1 MILAALNPIYTCRVR
16 RVAVSTFREVAE
28 EHGRAHVLLEV
39 KQSLR
44 PRLSEGSEW
53 RLSIPPRIW
62 ALPLI
67 ALEACKRT
75 SELLQESTL
84 LAVRCFRGMHAPSS
98 NPVESSS
105 TKATRPVALSRRKLL
120 SKRSSSVR
128 PLRGMHRAYLNVIM
142 CPMSDARARTKPCRP
157 LTLPDSVSAPRC

>member
-16 RVAVSTFREVAE
+16 RVAVSTFLEVAE

-62 ALPLI
+62 ALP
-67 ALEACKRT
+67 
-75 SELLQESTL
+75 
-84 LAVRCFRGMHAPSS
+84 
-98 NPVESSS
+98 
-105 TKATRPVALSRRKLL
+105 
-120 SKRSSSVR
+120 
-128 PLRGMHRAYLNVIM
+128 
-142 CPMSDARARTKPCRP
+142 
-157 LTLPDSVSAPRC
+157 